1 LLGNGKEEILITK
14 KIRSMKQF
22 MPEITTK
29 ERLMMLQENAHKVEQ
44 TTYQKALSAE
54 ELAARR
60 EDLADNCIKLNQFED
75 ELKEVKDDFK
85 LKMDPL
91 KTTNKTL
98 LTEIKTKQ
106 TTIDGT
112 LFHLA
117 NHEDGMMETY
127 DNEGYLIGSRRLR
140 PEEKQGTI
148 FSLAKAANQ

>member
-1 LLGNGKEEILITK
+1 M
-14 KIRSMKQF
+14 RQF
-22 MPEITTK
+22 MPDLTEK
-29 ERLMMLQENAHKVEQ
+29 ERLVLLQENAHKVEQ
-44 TTYQKALSAE
+44 TTYQKSLSAD

-91 KTTNKTL
+91 KTVNKTL

-112 LFHLA
+112 LYHLA
-117 NHEDGMMETY
+117 NHEEGMMETY
-127 DNEGYLIGSRRLR
+127 DKEGFLVASRRLR
-140 PEEKQGTI
+140 PEEKQGNV
-148 FSLAKAANQ
+148 FSFPKKAVNQ